1 MIDADVLIIGG
12 GSAGIMAAIRAKQ
25 VNPDQKVVIF
35 EKGEIKY
42 SGCIARGMDALNIV
56 ALPGVST
63 PELYVESNR
72 IACEG
77 IMDEPVNY
85 RMARRSWDMMKK
97 LESWDVC
104 FPMDEK
110 GRYEVLQVHPKGKF
124 CVTMKEPELKALLAK
139 RALDLGVR
147 AINRTMAVRLLK
159 NGERLAGAIGMNVR
173 TGENIL
179 CRAKSVM
186 AGRLGGS

>member
-1 MIDADVLIIGG
+1 MKKPDYAVIDADVLIIGG
-12 GSAGIMAAIRAKQ
+12 GSAGIMAAIRAKE

-63 PELYVESNR
+63 PELYVESNS

-85 RMARRSWDMMKK
+85 RMAQRSWDMMKK
-97 LESWDVC
+97 LESWGVC
-104 FPMDEK
+104 FPVDEK

-124 CVTMKEPELKALLAK
+124 CVTMKEP
-139 RALDLGVR
+139 
-147 AINRTMAVRLLK
+147 
-159 NGERLAGAIGMNVR
+159 
-173 TGENIL
+173 
-179 CRAKSVM
+179 
-186 AGRLGGS
+186 